1 MCISFLLR
9 WGGVPLKDAIRGR
22 HTAVQRLLRESG
34 AKTWLVLA
42 EKGQRNIVPAKSA
55 LCTLGRARNA
65 TLRSCGTEDLI
76 YPRDVRVLVEVCRGK
91 IARLN
96 NLCFVLGRE
105 EAALVRADGGDI
117 DEDHKQ
123 V

>member
-22 HTAVQRLLRESG
+22 HTAVQRLLREWG

-42 EKGQRNIVPAKSA
+42 EKGQRNIVLAQSA
-55 LCTLGRARNA
+55 PCTSGRARSA
-65 TLRSCGTEDLI
+65 TMRSCGTEDLV
-76 YPRDVRVLVEVCRGK
+76 YPGDVRALVKVFRGK

-105 EAALVRADGGDI
+105 EAALVRVDGEDI
-117 DEDHKQ
+117 DEDQKE